1 MDNNVYLDCS
11 DIKPEFAGFLIETSP
26 NMIMECWS
34 GFGENTPKEIMAV
47 YVGSYNFLR
56 TYNKEKLIEL
66 HKEKS
71 KNWSNWCDDVL
82 LFYATRNILFGQKIP
97 VIQPENIPERF
108 RELLK
113 Y

>member
-11 DIKPEFAGFLIETSP
+11 DIKPEFKYFLIETTP
-26 NMIMECWS
+26 NKIMECWS

-56 TYNKEKLIEL
+56 TYNKEKLIEMYN
-66 HKEKS
+66 EKS
-71 KNWSNWCDDVL
+71 KNWSNWCDDVM

-97 VIQPENIPERF
+97 VIK
-108 RELLK
+108 ELPK
-113 Y
+113 